1 MKNVKEIFDGLDG
14 LDERSVEFLS
24 KAISKSNLPGF
35 DYLEFKQSIKA
46 MANMDLDKASKYQ
59 SAFATASTL
68 GLDRKKLIETA
79 QHYKTVLEKEKK
91 QFDAALGKQ
100 VNEKIAARKAQK
112 TKLLEEKKLL
122 EKKIT
127 EMQERLSKMDGK
139 LNEADKAIG
148 EAEGRIND
156 ARTKFES
163 TYTQFL
169 QSIGD
174 DIEYIKNTLK

>member
-1 MKNVKEIFDGLDG
+1 MKNVKEIFEGLDG

-46 MANMDLDKASKYQ
+46 MSEMDLDKASKYK
-59 SAFATASTL
+59 SAFATATTL
-68 GLDRKKLIETA
+68 GLDKKKLIETA

-100 VNEKIAARKAQK
+100 INQKISSRKSHK
-112 TKLLEEKKLL
+112 EKLLEEKKML
-122 EKKIT
+122 EEKIVQ
-127 EMQERLSKMDGK
+127 MQERLGQMDGK
-139 LNEADKAIG
+139 ISEAEKAIE
-148 EAEGRIND
+148 EAEGKINE
-156 ARTKFES
+156 ARSKFES
-163 TYTQFL
+163 TYTRFL
-169 QSIGD
+169 DNIGD